1 MIIADSREQ
10 TNQHILKYFER
21 HEIPYTVHKLDV
33 GDYAVEG
40 NDAIRVERKKNLSEL
55 AHNLLSADRARFYR
69 EIRRAREQGIR
80 LVILCEQGGVHGLED
95 VGKWKPK
102 YGKVTGKSLAD
113 AIFRLEIAYSVPVL
127 YCDKRSTG
135 KRIVEILSRASDQTD

>member
-40 NDAIRVERKKNLSEL
+40 NDAVRVERKKNLSEL
-55 AHNLLSADRARFYR
+55 AHNLLSNDKARFYR

-80 LVILCEQGGVHGLED
+80 LVILCEQGGIHGLED

-135 KRIVEILSRASDQTD
+135 KRIVEILNRASDQTD

>member
-40 NDAIRVERKKNLSEL
+40 NDAVRVERKKNLSEL
-55 AHNLLSADRARFYR
+55 AHNLLSPDRSRFYR

-80 LVILCEQGGVHGLED
+80 LVILCEQGGIHGLED
-95 VGKWKPK
+95 VGRWKPK
-102 YGKVTGKSLAD
+102 YGKATGKSLAD
-113 AIFRLEIAYSVPVL
+113 AIFRLEIGYGVVTL

-135 KRIVEILSRASDQTD
+135 KRIIEILNER

>member
-1 MIIADSREQ
+1 VIIADSREQ

-40 NDAIRVERKKNLSEL
+40 NDAVRVERKKNLSEL

-80 LVILCEQGGVHGLED
+80 LVILCEQGGIHGLED
-95 VGKWKPK
+95 VGRWKPK

-113 AIFRLEIAYSVPVL
+113 AIFRLELSYSVPVL
-127 YCDKRSTG
+127 YCDRRSTG
-135 KRIVEILSRASDQTD
+135 KRIVEILNGASDQTD